1 MRLQLIYKDTEEI
14 VIFKILIPII
24 RICVSA
30 LTIFQGQWAITDYI
44 KNDRLFDTTKMLG
57 CTKNHFILLHNVSCL
72 SFLRLIVSI
81 AIISRLF
88 LLHYCLSDNGC
99 S

>member
-1 MRLQLIYKDTEEI
+1 MQKRNYYLSN
-14 VIFKILIPII
+14 PII
-24 RICVSA
+24 IFCISA

-57 CTKNHFILLHNVSCL
+57 CTKTILFYCL
-72 SFLRLIVSI
+72 SFLRLNVSI